1 MAEEDEQDWLNAVG
15 FLAGYLVRNDRG
27 INEIK
32 YPEPKSR
39 EEKEARQSLA
49 KLLRS
54 ELPLNYQLRQT
65 LAALFDAEADTY
77 PGGDRELVFN
87 KRRPGRSRDHLR
99 NSQIAEYIKGCMRAD
114 KDKAGQSKPRMS
126 VDEAISEASAKFALG
141 ENMIWKIWNRF
152 SKLDAPDE
160 RANVIFYNRVVREE

>member
-32 YPEPKSR
+32 YPEPESC

-87 KRRPGRSRDHLR
+87 KRTSRP
-99 NSQIAEYIKGCMRAD
+99 
-114 KDKAGQSKPRMS
+114 
-126 VDEAISEASAKFALG
+126 
-141 ENMIWKIWNRF
+141 F
-152 SKLDAPDE
+152 S
-160 RANVIFYNRVVREE
+160 